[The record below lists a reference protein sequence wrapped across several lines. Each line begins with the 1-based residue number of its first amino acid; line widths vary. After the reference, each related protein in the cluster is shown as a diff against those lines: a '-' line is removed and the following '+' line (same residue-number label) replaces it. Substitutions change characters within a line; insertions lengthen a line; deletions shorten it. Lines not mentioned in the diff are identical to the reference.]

1 MVDTDRNNVRF
12 VATVDSIIVRFHARY
27 CSFHPTEKE
36 YIEICLCFPFCRI
49 FDTGKSTTIPVV
61 IISTAKVRFIT
72 LFQAKLTFSSPKAH
86 HAICENEQ
94 AVDAGYR

>member
-1 MVDTDRNNVRF
+1 MLD
-12 VATVDSIIVRFHARY
+12 IVRFIQRKMNKSKYAFA
-27 CSFHPTEKE
+27 CQ
-36 YIEICLCFPFCRI
+36 FCRI

-61 IISTAKVRFIT
+61 IISTAKVRFLT
-72 LFQAKLTFSSPKAH
+72 LFQAKLTLSSPKAH